1 MGAHDILEYRFQ
13 RSIWTVRIVVIDL
26 HIRISSLNSGG
37 SLDMYGIVPEIV
49 LGRITVAVSPVF
61 FYFTAVRVVNT
72 SNSDTQGP
80 SLSLESKNNA
90 SRHE

>member
-1 MGAHDILEYRFQ
+1 MGVHDILEYRFQ
-13 RSIWTVRIVVIDL
+13 RSIWTVCIVVIDS

-61 FYFTAVRVVNT
+61 LFHCSKGGQYFKFRY
-72 SNSDTQGP
+72 
-80 SLSLESKNNA
+80 
-90 SRHE
+90 SRAFIISGV